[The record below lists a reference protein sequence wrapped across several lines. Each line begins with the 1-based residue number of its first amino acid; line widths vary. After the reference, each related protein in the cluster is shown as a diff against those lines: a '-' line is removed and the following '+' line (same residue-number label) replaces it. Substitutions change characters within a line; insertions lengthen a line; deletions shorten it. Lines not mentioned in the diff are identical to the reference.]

1 MIDDFGTMISA
12 VMALLQTEV
21 TLYGVSFSWWNV
33 FCFSVVVGI
42 VGLFLGGA
50 FGGK

>member
-1 MIDDFGTMISA
+1 MIEDFGAMITA
-12 VMALLQTEV
+12 VMNLLQTEV
-21 TLYGVSFSWWNV
+21 TLYGVTFSWWNV

-42 VGLFLGGA
+42 VAWFLGGA